1 MESFFTNWAVSV
13 AVAILFSS
21 VVSMLLPES
30 GIKKYVSVV
39 MGIVVTIIILAP
51 VVSLFS
57 GKDVQAEM
65 KNAFQ
70 EADSEKVFEV
80 NGEQYKDYIYD
91 LYQVYMVNDENK
103 NE

>member
-1 MESFFTNWAVSV
+1 MESLLSNWAVSV
-13 AVAILFSS
+13 TVAILFSS

-39 MGIVVTIIILAP
+39 TGIVVTIIILAP
-51 VVSLFS
+51 IVTLFS
-57 GKDVQAEM
+57 GKNVQSELT
-65 KNAFQ
+65 NAFK
-70 EADSEKVFEV
+70 EADSATVFEV
-80 NGEQYKDYIYD
+80 NGERYKDYIYD